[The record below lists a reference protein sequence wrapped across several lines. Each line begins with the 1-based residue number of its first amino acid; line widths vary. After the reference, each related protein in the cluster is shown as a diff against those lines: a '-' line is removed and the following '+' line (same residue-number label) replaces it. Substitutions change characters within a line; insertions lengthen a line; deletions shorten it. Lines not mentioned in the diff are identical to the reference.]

1 MAFLAAA
8 VGVVVLLTKL
18 AGSDRDG
25 SADDEAVRLRL
36 PALVA
41 SDRDQ
46 ESVAVQPLTDEGGAL
61 ADLGRGG
68 VLLVFAKPSVASG
81 IDTARLAVDLHR
93 RLRDRAGLR
102 VVLVVP
108 SDGVP
113 GATGPNSAGE
123 ALRRLGVTGDL
134 SVVFDPA
141 GDDGVSG
148 RWRRTHWKVDEDN
161 AAVLLEDGV
170 EVLRVTP
177 PTFSAPLTRA
187 QVAWLGRRAGQ
198 DYADRA
204 GEPRPPAPRAPD
216 SGAPRDGG

>member
-102 VVLVVP
+102 VD
-108 SDGVP
+108 SWSRATRSRRH
-113 GATGPNSAGE
+113 GAQ
-123 ALRRLGVTGDL
+123 LRRRGAQRLGVTGDVRRL
-134 SVVFDPA
+134 RPR
-141 GDDGVSG
+141 GDDGVSE
-148 RWRRTHWKVDEDN
+148 RWRRTHWKVD
-161 AAVLLEDGV
+161 GT
-170 EVLRVTP
+170 TP
-177 PTFSAPLTRA
+177 PCCSRTASRSSA
-187 QVAWLGRRAGQ
+187 
-198 DYADRA
+198 
-204 GEPRPPAPRAPD
+204 
-216 SGAPRDGG
+216 